1 MKFLVTIFTLFFCT
15 INAQDRSLI
24 FTTGAPSGT
33 CTSTSNP
40 CNTDADCTL
49 GNLCELPAHH
59 TINNTY
65 SLSDR
70 IYAEQNMALEALK
83 IYAEAISETA
93 NVKVVLNADENGIPG
108 EEIFSWDIDVVQE
121 NHGNNY
127 FLIITTDECLYL
139 DEGNYY
145 WITLHAMDTATEI
158 AWYYSNNSTFTYST
172 STDLGS
178 IWESSMVGNC
188 GSLSVWAEYIYEP
201 EVNDEVVGDL
211 NTDGGVNVLDVVLL
225 TNAILSG
232 NSITG
237 GDINDDGGL
246 NVLDVVTLVNIV
258 LNGSSQE
265 QLSTWEYVD
274 INPNSLFYDQLVGP
288 SIFNGNVS
296 IYYFGKAG

>member
-1 MKFLVTIFTLFFCT
+1 
-15 INAQDRSLI
+15 
-24 FTTGAPSGT
+24 
-33 CTSTSNP
+33 
-40 CNTDADCTL
+40 
-49 GNLCELPAHH
+49 
-59 TINNTY
+59 
-65 SLSDR
+65 
-70 IYAEQNMALEALK
+70 
-83 IYAEAISETA
+83 
-93 NVKVVLNADENGIPG
+93 
-108 EEIFSWDIDVVQE
+108 
-121 NHGNNY
+121 
-127 FLIITTDECLYL
+127 
-139 DEGNYY
+139 
-145 WITLHAMDTATEI
+145 
-158 AWYYSNNSTFTYST
+158 
-172 STDLGS
+172 
-178 IWESSMVGNC
+178 MVGNC